1 MENYEITK
9 LGDGVSRIREKF
21 ISADWRC
28 NIWHIKG
35 RDRDLVI
42 DTGFGLTSLT
52 AAITEISDRPI
63 IALCTHSHHDHAGG
77 LCQFEK
83 RYGHHLESKIF
94 AEPSRESIVADLLD
108 ASVICKSPFEGFDID
123 TWCYQPAPLT
133 GLLDDGDVIDLGNR
147 HFHIVHVP
155 GHSPGSVAIFEPK
168 TGIILTGD
176 AIYDGILYDH
186 LFHSVPDHLIQSL
199 NKILSLDISVVHA
212 GHFNSFDKARAKV
225 IVDEYLDGKRSMLCP
240 APS

>member
-1 MENYEITK
+1 M
-9 LGDGVSRIREKF
+9 
-21 ISADWRC
+21 
-28 NIWHIKG
+28 
-35 RDRDLVI
+35 
-42 DTGFGLTSLT
+42 
-52 AAITEISDRPI
+52 
-63 IALCTHSHHDHAGG
+63 
-77 LCQFEK
+77 
-83 RYGHHLESKIF
+83 
-94 AEPSRESIVADLLD
+94 
-108 ASVICKSPFEGFDID
+108 
-123 TWCYQPAPLT
+123 
-133 GLLDDGDVIDLGNR
+133 IDLGNR

-186 LFHSVPDHLIQSL
+186 LFHSVPDYLIQSL